1 MQTRREFIKQTPA
14 LIGLLMGI
22 PAFVEA
28 KQGVKKRILLRS
40 SWQTIN
46 IGDIAH
52 TPGVIALLE
61 KHLPDVE
68 VRLWASDVRDGV
80 EEMLKRH
87 FPNLTIIKSSDT
99 ALLKTAFQECDFLL
113 HGSGPYLVAS
123 NDVAK
128 WHKETG
134 KPFGIY
140 GITLNED
147 KATPDVI
154 EILNKSE
161 FIYFRDSFS
170 LDYCKKTGVNSPIME
185 FAPDGAF
192 GVDLRNDVAAITF
205 LKSNGLEDG
214 KFLCVIPK
222 YRRTPNWKIPSKNA
236 PFDEKINARNEAMKE
251 HDHKSFREAIIR
263 VVRETPMKVLV
274 CPEDVTQVAL
284 GKEIL
289 YDPLPE
295 DVKQKV
301 VLRQKFW
308 LTDEA
313 LSVYIRSAG
322 LFGNEQH
329 SPIMCIANGIP
340 AIVCRY
346 TEQTSKG
353 IMWRDI
359 GLGGWLFDL
368 DVEKEIE
375 GIVPAVLAIAKN
387 PTAAKNK
394 ALKAK
399 KLVEKRQVETML
411 TLGKILKH

>member
-1 MQTRREFIKQTPA
+1 
-14 LIGLLMGI
+14 
-22 PAFVEA
+22 
-28 KQGVKKRILLRS
+28 
-40 SWQTIN
+40 
-46 IGDIAH
+46 
-52 TPGVIALLE
+52 
-61 KHLPDVE
+61 
-68 VRLWASDVRDGV
+68 
-80 EEMLKRH
+80 
-87 FPNLTIIKSSDT
+87 
-99 ALLKTAFQECDFLL
+99 
-113 HGSGPYLVAS
+113 
-123 NDVAK
+123 
-128 WHKETG
+128 
-134 KPFGIY
+134 
-140 GITLNED
+140 
-147 KATPDVI
+147 
-154 EILNKSE
+154 
-161 FIYFRDSFS
+161 
-170 LDYCKKTGVNSPIME
+170 ME

-192 GVDLRNDVAAITF
+192 GVDLRNDVAALAF
-205 LKSNGLEDG
+205 LQANGLEEG

-251 HDHKSFREAIIR
+251 HDHKAFREAIIR

-301 VLRQKFW
+301 LLRQKFW

-387 PTAAKNK
+387 PTAAKKK